1 VGFDLRTIVFKS
13 NRKTTVRIK
22 IILCQV
28 GFDVLACPQLSLM
41 TQMRVRRNLE
51 VSYEHSLRC
60 SVDFQELCL
69 MQNRTAAN
77 ETAWAKFVI
86 STAYGALQSFS
97 FL

>member
-22 IILCQV
+22 IIICQF
-28 GFDVLACPQLSLM
+28 GFDVIACPRLSLM
-41 TQMRVRRNLE
+41 AQMRVGRDIE
-51 VSYEHSLRC
+51 FSYVHSLRC